1 MTRREKQ
8 PDNVIRFPV
17 EAVSKRGF
25 TRAAPPEKTA
35 RTRGARM
42 ERKGQMNLFQAPS
55 RPRLGEVVPLPLQ
68 MSPFEEALLLD
79 EQGDAGAEEAY
90 LKAIA
95 QDDCAADAW
104 CNLGVIRSTSAS
116 LDAAFECFARSLA
129 AEPRHA
135 ESHYNIGNLYFEMGD
150 YKLSR
155 THYELAIDVNP
166 EFPSAFFNLGLVTAL
181 SEDYA
186 AARASLLRYKA
197 LAPDATDPV
206 VDELLGYISSA
217 IHLS

>member
-1 MTRREKQ
+1 MTQREKH
-8 PDNVIRFPV
+8 PSNVIRFPV

-25 TRAAPPEKTA
+25 KRAAPPDKAA

-42 ERKGQMNLFQAPS
+42 EREGQMNLFGAPA
-55 RPRLGEVVPLPLQ
+55 RPRLGEVVPLPLE

-79 EQGDAGAEEAY
+79 EQGDARAVDAY
-90 LKAIA
+90 LKAIEE
-95 QDDCAADAW
+95 DDCEADAW
-104 CNLGVIRSTSAS
+104 CNLGVIRSTGGS
-116 LDAAFECFARSLA
+116 LEVAFDCFASSLA

-150 YKLSR
+150 YKLAR

-181 SEDYA
+181 TEDYA
-186 AARASLLRYKA
+186 SARAALLRYKTLVPGA
-197 LAPDATDPV
+197 ADKVA
-206 VDELLGYISSA
+206 DELLGYITSA